1 MPAIEAGEDNADMAA
16 RKKSTPGRKST
27 VSLGDRLIRCYAS
40 AVHDVLKGMGHGNC
54 VLPTTIRPLDPRVK
68 VAGEVYT
75 ISGRVDQTMSKHET
89 LLRWARVLSK
99 TPPGKVIVCQPNTH
113 AIALMGELS
122 ARALMVKKTRGY
134 VVDGACRDTDFIL
147 DMGFPVFCTHNTPAD
162 IVETWIP
169 DEHLFGEPVTL
180 GTVTVRTGDHL
191 LGDRDGVV
199 VLPKDMAADA
209 VAETERVVSTESDMR
224 KSILAGM
231 DPEKAYLKYG
241 KF

>member
-1 MPAIEAGEDNADMAA
+1 MAA
-16 RKKSTPGRKST
+16 RKKTT
-27 VSLGDRLIRCYAS
+27 ADLADRLLKCYAS

-54 VLPTTIRPLDPRVK
+54 VLPSAIRPLDPKIK
-68 VAGEVYT
+68 VAGEIYT
-75 ISGRVDQTMSKHET
+75 ISGRVDRTLSKHET

-99 TPPGKVIVCQPNTH
+99 VPAGKVIVCQPNTY

-147 DMGFPVFCTHNTPAD
+147 DMRFPVFCTHNTPAD
-162 IVETWIP
+162 IVETWTP
-169 DEHLFGEPVTL
+169 DEHLFGEPVTI
-180 GTVTVRTGDHL
+180 GTVTIGSGDYL

-199 VLPKDMAADA
+199 VLPKEKAAEA

>member
-1 MPAIEAGEDNADMAA
+1 MAA
-16 RKKSTPGRKST
+16 RKKSTTDLPGR
-27 VSLGDRLIRCYAS
+27 LLRCYAS

-54 VLPTTIRPLDPRVK
+54 VLPPAIKALDPARK

-75 ISGRVDQTMSKHET
+75 ISGRVDRTLSRHET
-89 LLRWARVLSK
+89 LLRWARVLSRV
-99 TPPGKVIVCQPNTH
+99 PVGKVIVCQPNTY

-122 ARALMVKKTRGY
+122 ARALMVKNTRGY

-147 DMGFPVFCTHNTPAD
+147 EMGFPVFCTHNTPAD
-162 IVETWIP
+162 IVETWTP
-169 DEHLFGEPVTL
+169 DEHMFGEPITI
-180 GTVTVRTGDHL
+180 GTVTIRSGDHL

-199 VLPKDMAADA
+199 VLPKEMAADA

>member
-1 MPAIEAGEDNADMAA
+1 MAT
-16 RKKSTPGRKST
+16 RKKST
-27 VSLGDRLIRCYAS
+27 LDLADRLMRCYAS

-54 VLPTTIRPLDPRVK
+54 VLPPAIRPLDPTLK
-68 VAGEVYT
+68 LAGEAYT
-75 ISGRVDQTMSKHET
+75 ISGRVDRTLSKHET

-99 TPPGKVIVCQPNTH
+99 VPAGKVIVCQPNTY

-147 DMGFPVFCTHNTPAD
+147 DMRVPVFCTHNTPAD
-162 IVETWIP
+162 IVETWTP
-169 DEHLFGEPVTL
+169 DEHLFGEPVTI
-180 GTVTVRTGDHL
+180 GTVTIRSGDHL

-199 VLPKDMAADA
+199 VLPKDVAAEA
-209 VAETERVVSTESDMR
+209 VAETERVISTESDMR

>member
-1 MPAIEAGEDNADMAA
+1 MAA
-16 RKKSTPGRKST
+16 RKKTTTDLS
-27 VSLGDRLIRCYAS
+27 DRLLRCYAS

-54 VLPTTIRPLDPRVK
+54 VLPPAIKALDPARK

-75 ISGRVDQTMSKHET
+75 ISGRVDRTLSRHET
-89 LLRWARVLSK
+89 LLRWARVLSRV
-99 TPPGKVIVCQPNTH
+99 PAGKVIVCQPNTY

-147 DMGFPVFCTHNTPAD
+147 EMGFPVFCTHNTPAD
-162 IVETWIP
+162 IVETWTP
-169 DEHLFGEPVTL
+169 DEHMFGEPVTI
-180 GTVTVRTGDHL
+180 GTVTIRSGDHL

-199 VLPKDMAADA
+199 VLPKEMAADA

>member
-1 MPAIEAGEDNADMAA
+1 MAV
-16 RKKSTPGRKST
+16 RKKSTLD
-27 VSLGDRLIRCYAS
+27 LGDRLLGCYAS

-54 VLPTTIRPLDPRVK
+54 VLPPTIKALDPKIK

-75 ISGRVDQTMSKHET
+75 ISGRVDRTVSKHET

-99 TPPGKVIVCQPNTH
+99 VPPGKVIVCQPNTH

-147 DMGFPVFCTHNTPAD
+147 KMGFPVFCTHTTPAD

-180 GTVTVRTGDHL
+180 GTVTVCSGDHI

-199 VLPKDMAADA
+199 VLPKKMAAEA
-209 VAETERVVSTESDMR
+209 VAETERVISTESDMR

>member
-1 MPAIEAGEDNADMAA
+1 MAA
-16 RKKSTPGRKST
+16 RKNTTTDLS
-27 VSLGDRLIRCYAS
+27 DRLLRCYAS

-54 VLPTTIRPLDPRVK
+54 VLPPSIKALDPSRK

-75 ISGRVDQTMSKHET
+75 ISGRVDRTLSKHET

-99 TPPGKVIVCQPNTH
+99 VPAGKVIVCQPNTH

-122 ARALMVKKTRGY
+122 ARALMVKETRGY

-147 DMGFPVFCTHNTPAD
+147 EMGFPVFCTHNTPAD
-162 IVETWIP
+162 IVETWTP
-169 DEHLFGEPVTL
+169 DEHMFGEPVTL
-180 GTVTVRTGDHL
+180 GTVTVRSGDHL
-191 LGDRDGVV
+191 LGDRDGVI
-199 VLPKDMAADA
+199 VLPKEMAADA